1 MTRIQ
6 PIHILVRIVVLGAAV
21 WAAVRLAP
29 GFRFPSAEEIPAGGW
44 VQLAAV
50 AVIFGMLNAYLKPV
64 LKALS
69 WPVELVTLGLLTWVI
84 NAALL
89 LLLAWVADAFS
100 LGLRLGA
107 FPPHFGVPAIVAA
120 LAGSL
125 VISVVSLVLSM
136 VFSDLVPERP
146 SWRTRLGL

>member
-44 VQLAAV
+44 LQLAAV

-69 WPVELVTLGLLTWVI
+69 WPVELVTGNDHVKW
-84 NAALL
+84 
-89 LLLAWVADAFS
+89 
-100 LGLRLGA
+100 
-107 FPPHFGVPAIVAA
+107 PHRDHEFWPH
-120 LAGSL
+120 
-125 VISVVSLVLSM
+125 
-136 VFSDLVPERP
+136 PRP
-146 SWRTRLGL
+146 RGDPMTGC